1 MKKVVAITAAVV
13 LALLL
18 SCTFFSENIGALTA
32 KLIYKE
38 NNSAYVLSGQTQ
50 SIKLKKNDYI
60 FLGRFNGENILWKVI
75 SVDSNGHALL
85 MSERALCF
93 MPFDSGHKPEA
104 DSSNWETSTIRQWL
118 NSTEKKEFVF
128 ECSTENKI
136 KNDKLVFSGGF
147 LAPDNFTSEEISLL
161 SKDGDKV
168 SLPDTATLKDIS
180 LKDRQRSPTAQAV
193 INDCSTYIQFRKYCW
208 YWTRTPISTNTS
220 SVTAVTTSGGYYK
233 SLANDG
239 LMGVCPVVYTES
251 SQVCVSGGNGTIATP
266 YILTAEVSGN
276 E

>member
-1 MKKVVAITAAVV
+1 MKKAITAIAAVV
-13 LALLL
+13 LALLIA
-18 SCTFFSENIGALTA
+18 CTVFSDSIGKITA

-38 NNSAYVLSGQTQ
+38 NISAYVLSDETK
-50 SIKLKKNDYI
+50 SVKLKKNDYI
-60 FLGRFNGENILWKVI
+60 FFGRFNGENILWKVI
-75 SVDSNGHALL
+75 SVDKSGRALL

-93 MPFDSGHKPEA
+93 MPFDAGHKPEA

-136 KNDKLVFSGGF
+136 KNDELIFSGGF
-147 LAPDNFTSEEISLL
+147 LSPDNFTAEEISLL
-161 SKDGDKV
+161 RKDGDKV
-168 SLPDTATLKDIS
+168 LLPDTAMLADMS
-180 LKDRQRSPTAQAV
+180 LKDRQRSPTAKAV
-193 INDCSTYIQFRKYCW
+193 INDRSTYIQFRKFCW

-239 LMGVCPVVYTES
+239 LMGVCPVVYINS
-251 SQVCVSGGNGTIATP
+251 SQSYVRGGNGTIATP
-266 YILTAEVSGN
+266 YILTAEVGN
-276 E
+276 NE